1 MLKVMNDVTEFILG
15 KEESLLDKKKG
26 LWVLQQMQLNLNVNI
41 LEGKRK
47 MPQRNKSKRT
57 YRRKNIDGNFRG
69 AEDIFMR
76 KVRDGF
82 IKFLESPFK
91 WYW

>member
-1 MLKVMNDVTEFILG
+1 ME
-15 KEESLLDKKKG
+15 
-26 LWVLQQMQLNLNVNI
+26 LNLSASI
-41 LEGKRK
+41 QEGKRK
-47 MPQRNKSKRT
+47 MPSRNKSKRS

-69 AEDIFMR
+69 AEDIFMK

-91 WYW
+91 RFF

>member
-1 MLKVMNDVTEFILG
+1 
-15 KEESLLDKKKG
+15 
-26 LWVLQQMQLNLNVNI
+26 
-41 LEGKRK
+41 

-57 YRRKNIDGNFRG
+57 YSRKNIDGNFRG
-69 AEDIFMR
+69 SVDIFTK

>member
-1 MLKVMNDVTEFILG
+1 MAT
-15 KEESLLDKKKG
+15 
-26 LWVLQQMQLNLNVNI
+26 
-41 LEGKRK
+41 
-47 MPQRNKSKRT
+47 KSKTKRT
-57 YRRKNIDGNFRG
+57 YRERNVVGNFRG
-69 AEDIFMR
+69 SEDIFFR

>member
-1 MLKVMNDVTEFILG
+1 MR
-15 KEESLLDKKKG
+15 
-26 LWVLQQMQLNLNVNI
+26 LNLNVNI
-41 LEGKRK
+41 QEGKRK

-57 YRRKNIDGNFRG
+57 RLLGRRKNINGNFRG

-82 IKFLESPFK
+82 IKFLESPF
-91 WYW
+91 

>member
-1 MLKVMNDVTEFILG
+1 
-15 KEESLLDKKKG
+15 
-26 LWVLQQMQLNLNVNI
+26 
-41 LEGKRK
+41 

-57 YRRKNIDGNFRG
+57 YRRKNIDGNLRG

>member
-1 MLKVMNDVTEFILG
+1 M
-15 KEESLLDKKKG
+15 
-26 LWVLQQMQLNLNVNI
+26 VLSLNVNI
-41 LEGKRK
+41 LKGKRK

-57 YRRKNIDGNFRG
+57 YRRQNIVGNFRG
-69 AEDIFMR
+69 SEDIFMT

-91 WYW
+91 RFF

>member
-1 MLKVMNDVTEFILG
+1 MR
-15 KEESLLDKKKG
+15 
-26 LWVLQQMQLNLNVNI
+26 LNLSANI
-41 LEGKRK
+41 QEGKRK

-57 YRRKNIDGNFRG
+57 RLLGRRKNINGNFRG

-82 IKFLESPFK
+82 IKFLESPF
-91 WYW
+91 

>member
-1 MLKVMNDVTEFILG
+1 ME
-15 KEESLLDKKKG
+15 
-26 LWVLQQMQLNLNVNI
+26 LNPSVNT

-57 YRRKNIDGNFRG
+57 YRRQNIVGNFRG
-69 AEDIFMR
+69 SEDIFMR

-91 WYW
+91 RYW